1 MITYKLKKYVFIKNL
16 DEKIKK
22 NIKNLSNVQII
33 FNNEEFNN
41 VSLKQ
46 CIEIRDFCL
55 KKKIRLYLINNYK
68 MALKIKAN
76 GVFIS
81 SRNRRIVLS
90 YFFLKRFHII
100 GSAHNQMEYYFK
112 KIQRCETIA
121 LSPLFYNPKYSNN
134 KILSPI
140 KFNLISKTWDTNLCA
155 LGGITRKNI
164 KKINLTKASS
174 FAFQRLISE

>member
-1 MITYKLKKYVFIKNL
+1 MINNNLKKYIFIKNL
-16 DEKIKK
+16 DEKIIK
-22 NIKNLSNVQII
+22 NIIKLNNVQII

>member
-1 MITYKLKKYVFIKNL
+1 MINNNLKKYIFIKNL
-16 DEKIKK
+16 DEKIIK
-22 NIKNLSNVQII
+22 NIKKFNNVQII
-33 FNNEEFNN
+33 FNNEDFNN

-81 SRNRRIVLS
+81 SRNRRISLS
-90 YFFLKRFHII
+90 DFLLKKFHII
-100 GSAHNQMEYYFK
+100 GSAHNQIEYYFK

-134 KILSPI
+134 KILGPI
-140 KFNLISKTWDTNLCA
+140 KFNLISKTWNANLCA
-155 LGGITRKNI
+155 LGGITRENA

>member
-1 MITYKLKKYVFIKNL
+1 MINNNLKKYIFIKNL
-16 DEKIKK
+16 DEKIIK
-22 NIKNLSNVQII
+22 NIKKLNNVQII
-33 FNNEEFNN
+33 FNNEDFNN

-46 CIEIRDFCL
+46 YTEIRDFCF
-55 KKKIRLYLINNYK
+55 KNKIRLYLINNYK

-81 SRNRRIVLS
+81 SINRRVSLND
-90 YFFLKRFHII
+90 FLLKKFHTI
-100 GSAHNQMEYYFK
+100 GSAHNQIEYYFK

-140 KFNLISKTWDTNLCA
+140 KFNLISKTWNTNLCA

-164 KKINLTKASS
+164 KKINLTKASC

>member
-1 MITYKLKKYVFIKNL
+1 MINNKFKKYIFIKNL
-16 DEKIKK
+16 DEKIIK
-22 NIKNLSNVQII
+22 NIKKIDNIQII
-33 FNNEEFNN
+33 FNNEDFNDA
-41 VSLKQ
+41 SLKQ

-55 KKKIRLYLINNYK
+55 KNKIPLYLINNYK

-81 SRNRRIVLS
+81 SKNRRIRLS
-90 YFFLKRFHII
+90 EFLLKKFHII
-100 GSAHNQMEYYFK
+100 GAAHNQLEYYFK
-112 KIQRCETIA
+112 KKQSCETIT

-134 KILSPI
+134 KILGPI
-140 KFNLISKTWDTNLCA
+140 KFNLMSKMWNTNLCA
-155 LGGITRKNI
+155 LGGITRENA